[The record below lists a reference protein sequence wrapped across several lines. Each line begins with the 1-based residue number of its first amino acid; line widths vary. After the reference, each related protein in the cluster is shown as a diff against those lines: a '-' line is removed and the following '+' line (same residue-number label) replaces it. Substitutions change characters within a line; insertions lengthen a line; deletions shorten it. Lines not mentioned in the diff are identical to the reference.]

1 MYIYLYIYI
10 YILYTL
16 YIYIYIYT
24 HTYVYIY
31 TLYTY
36 TIYIYIYIYRNP
48 TSYYGKS
55 YYVNRLLCV
64 GFTLEIVDPKNH
76 RVAERATH
84 LGQTIPMLSTCPA
97 TA

>member
-1 MYIYLYIYI
+1 MYVYILIYI
-10 YILYTL
+10 YTYYIH

-24 HTYVYIY
+24 YICIHIYTIYIY
-31 TLYTY
+31 
-36 TIYIYIYIYRNP
+36 YIYIYIYRNP